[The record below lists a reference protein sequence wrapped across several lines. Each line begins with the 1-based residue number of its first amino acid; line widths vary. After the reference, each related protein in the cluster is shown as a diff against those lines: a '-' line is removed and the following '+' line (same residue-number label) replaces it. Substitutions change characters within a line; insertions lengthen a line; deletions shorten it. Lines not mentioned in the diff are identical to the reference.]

1 MVTVIVRFALRAGI
15 SAGEALAEI
24 REMLPMYRAEEALVS
39 KQISL
44 DMAARRG
51 TSVYL
56 WDERAA
62 AEAFFAMAREALK
75 EQTGA
80 EPEIELLATQVYVNN
95 RTGETRIDG

>member
-1 MVTVIVRFALRAGI
+1 MVTVIVRFALREGI
-15 SAGEALAEI
+15 TAGEALAEI
-24 REMLPMYRAEEALVS
+24 REMLPMYRAQEALAH

-44 DMAARRG
+44 DVERRRG

-62 AEAFFAMAREALK
+62 AEAFFAMARGKLR

-80 EPEIELLATQVYVNN
+80 EPDIELLDTQVYINN
-95 RTGETRIDG
+95 RTGETRIDE